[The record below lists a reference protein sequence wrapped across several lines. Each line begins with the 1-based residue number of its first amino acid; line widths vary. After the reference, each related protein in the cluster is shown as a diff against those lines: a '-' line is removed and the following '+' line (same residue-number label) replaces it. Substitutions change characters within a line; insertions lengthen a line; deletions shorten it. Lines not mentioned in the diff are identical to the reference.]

1 MIARSLR
8 RLRQVN
14 SNNAAYNAVADTF
27 VEPKGD
33 PLTAGGDVVI
43 DLAMQSQGQ
52 GWVPT
57 YLELWPYGLGAT
69 GNVFNMRVIA
79 WQRVLDPVIQAA
91 GFPCQW
97 VPSEIAEFVCTLGT
111 DTGVLGGTPSN
122 LEFYATTITITT
134 EESFSANVSRIGTVW
149 VISPGTGIRGH
160 IRVDM
165 EGVEK
170 FEVLFAQVTG
180 TPTMNATYRLYD
192 RYLDI

>member
-8 RLRQVN
+8 RARSVN
-14 SNNAAYNAVADTF
+14 CNNAAYNTIGDTF

-33 PLTAGGDVVI
+33 PGTAAGDVVT

-57 YLELWPYGLGAT
+57 YLELWPYGLGVA
-69 GNVFNMRVIA
+69 GNTFNMRIIA
-79 WQRVLDPVIQAA
+79 WQRIIDPVIQAL

-97 VPSEIAEFVCTLGT
+97 APSEIAEFVCTLGT
-111 DTGVLGGTPSN
+111 DTGVVGGTPSN
-122 LEFYATTITITT
+122 LELYATTITITT
-134 EESFSANVSRIGTVW
+134 EESISANVSRIGTVL
-149 VISPGTGIRGH
+149 VISPTTGIRGH

-170 FEVLFAQVTG
+170 FELLFAQGTG
-180 TPTMNATYRLYD
+180 SPTMNATYRLYD
-192 RYLDI
+192 RYLDM